1 MLAVITKPSDL
12 YVTVSLSMRHE
23 VSINAG
29 LYHHSSLQ
37 HKVSILG
44 IKGVSI
50 RERNND
56 IQFILFVAE
65 TLAMLPDQISPG
77 GMCCV
82 LQLLSTKTRDMG
94 INFSL
99 HEANNRKT

>member
-12 YVTVSLSMRHE
+12 YVIVSLSTRLEASM
-23 VSINAG
+23 NAD

-50 RERNND
+50 RERKND
-56 IQFILFVAE
+56 IQFILVVTV
-65 TLAMLPDQISPG
+65 TLVMLPNQIFP
-77 GMCCV
+77 
-82 LQLLSTKTRDMG
+82 
-94 INFSL
+94 
-99 HEANNRKT
+99 EACAVCYN